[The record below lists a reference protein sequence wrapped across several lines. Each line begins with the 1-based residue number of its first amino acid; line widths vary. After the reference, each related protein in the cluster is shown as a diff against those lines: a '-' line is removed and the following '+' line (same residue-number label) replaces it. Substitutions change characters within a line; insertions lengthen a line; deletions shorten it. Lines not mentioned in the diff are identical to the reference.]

1 MLTESKISSRRR
13 EDSVVEGALK
23 TGTSALAT
31 VNRPISAL
39 TPDPRNA
46 RAHGKRQVRQIA
58 ESIKAFGF
66 NVPVLID
73 RDGKVIAGHGRL
85 EACRLLGWTEVPT
98 VALEHLS
105 PEQARAFAIAD
116 NRLTDNSS
124 WDDQLLGEALKDLAS
139 LDLDFS
145 IEATGFSVTEIDL
158 RIEGLTLAP
167 DEPVEDAAPE
177 PHQGPAI
184 SRLGD
189 LWILGG
195 HHILCG
201 SALEAADYAKLLG
214 TEQASMIFTDP
225 PYSVPISGHVSGLGK
240 IKHREF
246 IMGSGE
252 MTSAEFEAFLKASFE
267 LMARHSANGS
277 IHFVF
282 MDWRH
287 MSEILAAGTSAY
299 TELKNLCVWAKTN
312 GGMGSLYRSQHE
324 LVFVFKSG
332 SAPHTNNVE
341 LGRHGRH
348 RTNVWTYPGANTF
361 GRGHDEEGDLLALH
375 PTPKPV
381 NLVADA
387 ILDCSRRREVILDPF
402 LGSGTTLIA
411 AERTGRRCF
420 GLELDPLYV
429 DTIITRWQRLTGDE
443 AHLEGTGQTFEV
455 TIEARKAARHD

>member
-1 MLTESKISSRRR
+1 MFSKLETPSRRR
-13 EDSVVEGALK
+13 EDSSAA
-23 TGTSALAT
+23 TGIEHDISPLAIISK
-31 VNRPISAL
+31 PIATL
-39 TPDPRNA
+39 LVDPRNA
-46 RAHGKRQVRQIA
+46 RTHKKRQIRQIA

-66 NVPVLID
+66 NVPILID
-73 RDGKVIAGHGRL
+73 REGKVIAGHGRL
-85 EACRLLGWTEVPT
+85 EACKLLGWAEVPT
-98 VALEHLS
+98 ISLEHLT

-116 NRLTDNSS
+116 NRLTDTST
-124 WDDQLLGEALKDLAS
+124 WDDQLLGEALKELAS

-189 LWILGG
+189 LWILGE
-195 HHILCG
+195 HHVLCG

-246 IMGSGE
+246 VMGSGE
-252 MTSAEFEAFLKASFE
+252 MTSGEFEAFLKASFE

-312 GGMGSLYRSQHE
+312 GGMGSLYRGQHE

-381 NLVADA
+381 QLVADA
-387 ILDCSRRREVILDPF
+387 ILDCSRRRAVILDPF

-429 DTIITRWQRLTGDE
+429 DTIIARWQRLTGGD
-443 AHLEGTGQTFEV
+443 ARLESTGETFEAI
-455 TIEARKAARHD
+455 TEARKAARHD

>member
-1 MLTESKISSRRR
+1 MFTESETPSRRR
-13 EDSVVEGALK
+13 DDSSAA
-23 TGTSALAT
+23 TGIEHDTSPLAIISK
-31 VNRPISAL
+31 PIATL
-39 TPDPRNA
+39 LADPRNA
-46 RAHGKRQVRQIA
+46 RTHNKRQIRQIA

-66 NVPVLID
+66 NAPILID

-85 EACRLLGWTEVPT
+85 EACRLLRRKEVPT
-98 VALEHLS
+98 ISLEHLT
-105 PEQARAFAIAD
+105 EAQARAFAIAD
-116 NRLTDNSS
+116 NRLTDTSS
-124 WDDQLLGEALKDLAS
+124 WDDRLLGEALKDLAS

-167 DEPVEDAAPE
+167 DEPAEDAAPE
-177 PHQGPAI
+177 PQPGPAV
-184 SRLGD
+184 SHLGD
-189 LWILGG
+189 LWILGE
-195 HHILCG
+195 HRVLCG
-201 SALEAADYAKLLG
+201 SALEAADYASLLG

-225 PYSVPISGHVSGLGK
+225 PYAVPIAGHVSGLGK

-246 IMGSGE
+246 VMGSGE

-267 LMARHSANGS
+267 LMARHSTNGA

-287 MSEILAAGTSAY
+287 MDEILAAGTSAY

-332 SAPHTNNVE
+332 TAPHTNNVE
-341 LGRHGRH
+341 LGRNGRH
-348 RTNVWTYPGANTF
+348 RTNVWTYPGANNF
-361 GRGHDEEGDLLALH
+361 GRGTDEGNLLALH

-381 NLVADA
+381 QLVADA
-387 ILDCSRRREVILDPF
+387 ILDCSRRWEVILDPF

-429 DTIITRWQRLTGDE
+429 DTIIQRWERHTGDH
-443 AHLEGTGQTFEV
+443 ARLEGDGRTFTEITSERVEV
-455 TIEARKAARHD
+455 AHD